1 MSTDN
6 SPYPSYDNIM
16 DFAGRIQVESGS
28 PEILTTM
35 DAATIILSTITRH
48 AFTGT
53 DHIPDPDHSSF
64 EKSCVGACFMAAC
77 SVPLVYALKEADI
90 DLDVHDLMSN
100 TGMEIFRG
108 YHQTDRQTI
117 IDEGILLFQDITRQ
131 AGNNTKLEEWM
142 TSIHTVTN
150 KYITTL
156 GDTEYIELFAPLYLV
171 LLMATR
177 QFTMQIKTSQD
188 S

>member
-16 DFAGRIQVESGS
+16 NFAGRIQLESGS
-28 PEILTTM
+28 PEISTVM
-35 DAATIILSTITRH
+35 AAATLILSNITRH
-48 AFTGT
+48 ALAGT
-53 DHIPDPDHSSF
+53 DHIPDPNHSSI

-77 SVPLVYALKEADI
+77 SVPLVYALKEQDI
-90 DLDVHDLMSN
+90 DLDVHELMSN
-100 TGMEIFRG
+100 AGLHIFG
-108 YHQTDRQTI
+108 SYKQTDRQTI
-117 IDEGILLFQDITRQ
+117 IDEGILLFQDITMQ
-131 AGNNTKLEEWM
+131 AGNNTKLGEWM
-142 TSIHTVTN
+142 TSIHSVTN
-150 KYITTL
+150 KYVSSL

-177 QFTMQIKTSQD
+177 QFTMNIKTSQD